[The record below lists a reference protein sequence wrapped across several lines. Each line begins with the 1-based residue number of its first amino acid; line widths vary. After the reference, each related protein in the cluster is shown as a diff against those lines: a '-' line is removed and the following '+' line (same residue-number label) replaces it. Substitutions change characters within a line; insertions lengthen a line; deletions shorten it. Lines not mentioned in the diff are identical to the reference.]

1 MLFFYLEPQS
11 PVFVVIYINSTFIR
25 GSLAGFANNSLI
37 SASWRRAFVAH
48 WGRTRGGSLVPFL
61 LDGADLRAHARSMCA
76 GNKERIVAK
85 EKGTCDPI
93 LFFITPI
100 AKNFKESNR
109 EKGEKGATGTNIPR
123 SSSTAAMFFLVL
135 LADS

>member
-1 MLFFYLEPQS
+1 M
-11 PVFVVIYINSTFIR
+11 
-25 GSLAGFANNSLI
+25 
-37 SASWRRAFVAH
+37 
-48 WGRTRGGSLVPFL
+48 PFL

-123 SSSTAAMFFLVL
+123 SSSTAAMFFFLVL